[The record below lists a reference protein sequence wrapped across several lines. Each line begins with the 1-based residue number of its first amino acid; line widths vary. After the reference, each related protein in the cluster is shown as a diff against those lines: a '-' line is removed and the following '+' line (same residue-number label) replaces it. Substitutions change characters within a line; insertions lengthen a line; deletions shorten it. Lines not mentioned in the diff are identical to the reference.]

1 MRLALLLLLALLA
14 GCGAHRGEL
23 KRAHQL
29 AESRRDSSLTCSQSD
44 NCALASPLYDIG
56 EPTAQRAHR
65 ALLLEYGQDSLLARI
80 NLIRS
85 ARQRIDLQTY
95 IFAEDDAGHLVLMEL
110 LSAARRGVQVRV
122 LLDQLFSL
130 DNPRLLAA
138 LAENHV
144 NFDIKLYNPLFGRA
158 VTGPARFVGAILCCF
173 TRLNQRM
180 HNKLLLIDGRLGI
193 TGGRNYQNRYFD
205 WDHSFN
211 YRDRD
216 ILVAGPAVADMQR
229 AFDVYWR
236 NPRAVNAAAL
246 KDVGSLTLNP
256 DPALRRLPQPVL
268 THSERMLDLSAQ
280 ADQPAIVD
288 ELARAAMTVQSLEFL
303 SDPPSKQSRGE
314 RRRTHDLSRD
324 IRGLLAGSEREVLLQ
339 TPYLVLSP
347 AARETFTTL
356 QARPK
361 PPEILVSTNSL
372 AATDA
377 FPVYAISHKYK
388 RRYLREL
395 GFRIFEYKPFPED
408 APIDLDATG
417 ADRSGAVLG
426 QFASESQ
433 RFGNRRSG
441 STGVL
446 RSVDSAWGSG
456 GSGSGRPV
464 PLREAGVRISLH
476 AKSLVV
482 DREIAMVGTH
492 NFDPRSDRLNT
503 ENAVLIRDPE
513 FAALLAESLLL
524 DMAPQNAWTI
534 ARRPKSALFSGLQYG
549 LAKTSEFLPLF
560 DLWPWRYA
568 TSYELRE
575 DCEPLPSTHPD
586 FLTCYEAVGD
596 FPEVNLGMKGLYT
609 RILTAFGAG
618 LAPIL

>member
-1 MRLALLLLLALLA
+1 MRAAWFLLLALLA
-14 GCGAHRGEL
+14 GCGAHRGDL
-23 KRAHQL
+23 KRAPEL
-29 AESRRDSSLTCSQSD
+29 AESRRGSELTCSRPD
-44 NCALASPLYDIG
+44 NCALASPLYDMG
-56 EPTAQRAHR
+56 DSSTQSPHR

-95 IFAEDDAGHLVLMEL
+95 IFAEDDAGHFVLMEL
-110 LSAARRGVQVRV
+110 LAAARRGVQVRV

-144 NFDIKLYNPLFGRA
+144 NFEIKLYNPLFGRA
-158 VTGPARFVGAILCCF
+158 VTGPARFVGAIFCCF

-205 WDHSFN
+205 WDDRFN

-216 ILVAGPAVADMQR
+216 ILIGGPAVADMQR
-229 AFDVYWR
+229 AFEIYWR
-236 NPRAVNAAAL
+236 DQRAVAAAAL
-246 KDVGSLTLNP
+246 KDVGALTLDP
-256 DPALRRLPQPVL
+256 DPSLRRLPDPVL

-280 ADQPAIVD
+280 ADQPAIAGA
-288 ELARAAMTVQSLEFL
+288 LADTAMSVRSIEFL

-314 RRRTHDLSRD
+314 RRRKRDVSQD
-324 IRGLLAGSEREVLLQ
+324 IRGLLAGSQREVLLQ

-347 AARETFTTL
+347 AARETFVTL
-356 QARPK
+356 QSRAD
-361 PPEILVSTNSL
+361 PPTILVSTNSL

-417 ADRSGAVLG
+417 AELSAEALG

-441 STGVL
+441 STGGL
-446 RSVDSAWGSG
+446 RGLGSGWGSG

-503 ENAVLIRDPE
+503 ENAVLIRDPG

-524 DMAPQNAWTI
+524 DMAAENAWTI
-534 ARRPKSALFSGLQYG
+534 ARRPKPALFSGLQYG

-560 DLWPWRYA
+560 DIWPWRYA
-568 TSYELRE
+568 TSYELLE
-575 DCEPLPSTHPD
+575 GCDPLPPSDPD
-586 FLTCYEAVGD
+586 FHSCYQAVGD
-596 FPEVNLGMKGLYT
+596 FPEVKLGLKGLYT